1 MKLSC
6 YSLLQRDD
14 DDIQIKYCCCNL
26 LLYHSTVYCI
36 SFYVQ
41 KSVVYGPCD
50 LSLMNDS
57 EVSAMAKKNMATQ
70 IMPGVMNSLKK
81 TMETGF
87 WKAVPTLRLIFKLMI
102 GQLPLIL
109 PMLMVYKAWQ
119 GDGEC

>member
-41 KSVVYGPCD
+41 KSVVSGPCD

-81 TMETGF
+81 DDGN
-87 WKAVPTLRLIFKLMI
+87 R
-102 GQLPLIL
+102 IL
-109 PMLMVYKAWQ
+109 ESRTNSEINFQTYDWSVTPDSAHAHGL
-119 GDGEC
+119 